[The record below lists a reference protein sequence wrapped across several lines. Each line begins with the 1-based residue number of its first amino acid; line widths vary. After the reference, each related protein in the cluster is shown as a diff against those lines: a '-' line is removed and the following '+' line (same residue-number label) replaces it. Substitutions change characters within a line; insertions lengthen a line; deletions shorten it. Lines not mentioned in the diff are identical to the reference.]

1 MSVARF
7 PHDSR
12 RVVSERFPAH
22 AAGGWAV
29 SRDRGRL
36 TRGNRPESKAYPFRG
51 PVPGKIEKRRW
62 NFGDGT
68 GSDDP
73 CPVHCYPKAGEWTVT
88 LYVEG
93 PDGSDRR
100 IKVWEVVT
108 K

>member
-1 MSVARF
+1 MIRDGSFLNAFRLMPLEDGLRPVIEADWTFEEIDRNRRLIRF
-7 PHDSR
+7 EDRSR
-12 RVVSERFPAH
+12 
-22 AAGGWAV
+22 
-29 SRDRGRL
+29 
-36 TRGNRPESKAYPFRG
+36 
-51 PVPGKIEKRRW
+51 GKIEKRRW